1 MEAPL
6 FERIL
11 SLWRT
16 LEPRE
21 RLVITAGSI
30 IALVMLF
37 YTFLWMPVQRDLTRL
52 RVDVPKTQMQ
62 LTRMQVQTRQVT
74 RLRSAATTNTPS
86 GNLLSTLERSALD
99 RGLRRNITRMA
110 PDGSVGVRLALDGVG
125 FNTLLRWLTDLQQ
138 GSGVRV
144 ESATITAQSDPGVV
158 DARLLLRR
166 PGA

>member
-52 RVDVPKTQMQ
+52 RVDVPKTQTQLARMQ
-62 LTRMQVQTRQVT
+62 LQARQVT
-74 RLRSAATTNTPS
+74 RLQAGTTTATPS

-99 RGLRRNITRMA
+99 RGLRRNITRME
-110 PDGSVGVRLALDGVG
+110 PDGSAGVRLALDGVG

-138 GSGVRV
+138 RSGVRV
-144 ESATITAQSDPGVV
+144 ESATITAQSSPGIV

>member
-1 MEAPL
+1 MYIVAVKSSNAESSSV
-6 FERIL
+6 R
-11 SLWRT
+11 
-16 LEPRE
+16 
-21 RLVITAGSI
+21 V
-30 IALVMLF
+30 
-37 YTFLWMPVQRDLTRL
+37 MPVESPL
-52 RVDVPKTQMQ
+52 VAKADVASNKTGRKNMESWRRAS
-62 LTRMQVQTRQVT
+62 TM
-74 RLRSAATTNTPS
+74 ATTNTPS

-110 PDGSVGVRLALDGVG
+110 PDGSAGVRLALDGVG

>member
-99 RGLRRNITRMA
+99 ITRMA
-110 PDGSVGVRLALDGVG
+110 PDGSAGVRLALDGVG

>member
-52 RVDVPKTQMQ
+52 RVAVPKTQTQ

-99 RGLRRNITRMA
+99 RGLRRNITRME
-110 PDGSVGVRLALDGVG
+110 PEGSAGVRLALDGVD
-125 FNTLLRWLTDLQQ
+125 FNTLLRWLADLQQ
-138 GSGVRV
+138 RSGVRV
-144 ESATITAQSDPGVV
+144 DSATINAQSDPGVV
-158 DARLLLRR
+158 NARLLLRR
-166 PGA
+166 PGT